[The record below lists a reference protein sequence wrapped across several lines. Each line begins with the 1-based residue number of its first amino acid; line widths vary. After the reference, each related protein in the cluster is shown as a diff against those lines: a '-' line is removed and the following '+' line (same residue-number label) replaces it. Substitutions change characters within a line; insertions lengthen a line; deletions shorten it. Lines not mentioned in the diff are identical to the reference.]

1 MMEIMDSAK
10 LGPDIVR
17 PKIPQIPKNLF
28 GRSAQLARNF
38 GLSLKSF
45 HRVSVIRAKD
55 DDAWCRDTKIGRST
69 QSTLPDHDEMAYFST

>member
-1 MMEIMDSAK
+1 MEIMDSAK

-38 GLSLKSF
+38 GLLLKSF

-55 DDAWCRDTKIGRST
+55 DDA
-69 QSTLPDHDEMAYFST
+69 